1 MFHTIQKGS
10 LEYLTADALEGSVH
24 CFTTRYGGVSTGQFS
39 TLNLGTSRGDSM
51 ENVLRNY
58 EILGAAVGFSPED
71 VVHTWQ
77 EHTDTILRVGKADC
91 GKGLFRNQPEVC
103 DGLITDEP
111 GVALVCF
118 AADCTPVL
126 LFDPVKNVAAAVHA
140 GWRGTA
146 LGIAAKAVEAMT
158 REFGCEPENIGAAI
172 GPCIGACCFETDG
185 DVPEAMRAALG
196 RDVRDKHRCQP
207 GLHHVPA
214 RAVLVAPRDEGLSR
228 LADGH
233 HRASGGS
240 TMKKKISLLLCA
252 GLLLSMLTGC
262 SGRKLDF
269 SWFTSKF
276 TGKTA
281 DQTQAEQEAAAAEK
295 SAAPETTAV
304 VTEVF
309 NDISSFGLAY
319 QKSYGVHPYNCESL
333 NNRCIL
339 SFLYEPLF
347 VVGSETFEVSPVL
360 AESYDVSGDG
370 LTTTVHLR
378 PEARFSDGSPVT
390 AQDAAYSLLS
400 SRGTVYYGSRLRHVL
415 SIVADDE
422 TTLTITTDTAYECL
436 PLLLDIPI
444 IKDGSVDEAS
454 PLGSGP
460 YVMESD
466 TRLVRNA
473 NWWQTAAPIV
483 DFDEISL
490 TLVEKTSEVRDNFEY
505 ENVNLVLTDPNS
517 AAFAG
522 FHNDYELWDAKSPI
536 MQYIGYNIN
545 SKVFSNYG
553 LRSAITYAIDREH
566 IATDIM
572 GGFAQAAVLPASP
585 DAPFYDVKLA
595 NTYSYSL
602 TKFQQQ
608 LESASVE
615 DMDHDGTLDLYV
627 SSLGYA
633 VPVSGTMI
641 VCSSSYQRVEAATEV
656 VNALNAL
663 GFKLTLKTMELSE
676 YRQALQT
683 GNFDLYY
690 GEIRLSSNFDLSPF
704 FSVYGSMCYGGLDD
718 SVMLNLCNQALANN
732 GNSYNLY
739 KRLCERGYI
748 TPVLFKHLAVY
759 TTRGSIAHPTDYID
773 WFLTP
778 PERADTVS

>member
-1 MFHTIQKGS
+1 
-10 LEYLTADALEGSVH
+10 
-24 CFTTRYGGVSTGQFS
+24 
-39 TLNLGTSRGDSM
+39 
-51 ENVLRNY
+51 
-58 EILGAAVGFSPED
+58 
-71 VVHTWQ
+71 
-77 EHTDTILRVGKADC
+77 
-91 GKGLFRNQPEVC
+91 
-103 DGLITDEP
+103 
-111 GVALVCF
+111 
-118 AADCTPVL
+118 
-126 LFDPVKNVAAAVHA
+126 
-140 GWRGTA
+140 
-146 LGIAAKAVEAMT
+146 
-158 REFGCEPENIGAAI
+158 
-172 GPCIGACCFETDG
+172 
-185 DVPEAMRAALG
+185 
-196 RDVRDKHRCQP
+196 
-207 GLHHVPA
+207 
-214 RAVLVAPRDEGLSR
+214 
-228 LADGH
+228 
-233 HRASGGS
+233 
-240 TMKKKISLLLCA
+240 MKKRLSLLLA
-252 GLLLSMLTGC
+252 LSVLLTLLTGC
-262 SGRKLDF
+262 SGGRPDF

-281 DQTQAEQEAAAAEK
+281 EDVQAEQDAAAEE
-295 SAAPETTAV
+295 AAPETTAV

-309 NDISSFGLAY
+309 SDISSFGLAY

-339 SFLYEPLF
+339 SFIYEPLF
-347 VVGSETFEVSPVL
+347 VVHSDSFEVFPVL
-360 AESYDVSGDG
+360 ASAYDVSDDG
-370 LTTTVHLR
+370 LTTTVYLR
-378 PEARFSDGSPVT
+378 QEACFTDGSSVT
-390 AQDAAYSLLS
+390 AADVVYSLTA
-400 SRGTVYYGSRLRHVL
+400 SRGSVYYGSRLRHVL
-415 SIVADDE
+415 SIAAADE
-422 TTLTITTDTAYECL
+422 KTITLTTDTAYECL

-444 IKDGSVDEAS
+444 IKDGSGNDEI
-454 PLGSGP
+454 PLGTGP

-466 TRLVRNA
+466 TRLVKNA
-473 NWWQTAAPIV
+473 NWWQDAAPLV

-522 FHNDYELWDAKSPI
+522 FHNDYELWDAKTPI
-536 MQYIGYNIN
+536 LQYIGYNIT
-545 SKVFSNYG
+545 SRVFSNYG
-553 LRSAITYAIDREH
+553 LRSAITYAVDRER

-572 GGFAQAAVLPASP
+572 GGFAQPAVLPASP
-585 DAPFYDVKLA
+585 QAPFYDVKLA

-608 LESASVE
+608 LQNASVE

-656 VNALNAL
+656 VNTLNSL

-690 GEIRLSSNFDLSPF
+690 GEIRMSNNFDLSPF
-704 FSVYGSMCYGGLDD
+704 FSPYGSLCYGGLDD

-748 TPVLFKHLAVY
+748 TPVLFKNLAVY

-778 PERADTVS
+778 PADAAAES

>member
-1 MFHTIQKGS
+1 MKK
-10 LEYLTADALEGSVH
+10 
-24 CFTTRYGGVSTGQFS
+24 RVS
-39 TLNLGTSRGDSM
+39 
-51 ENVLRNY
+51 
-58 EILGAAVGFSPED
+58 
-71 VVHTWQ
+71 
-77 EHTDTILRVGKADC
+77 
-91 GKGLFRNQPEVC
+91 
-103 DGLITDEP
+103 
-111 GVALVCF
+111 
-118 AADCTPVL
+118 VL
-126 LFDPVKNVAAAVHA
+126 LIF
-140 GWRGTA
+140 A
-146 LGIAAKAVEAMT
+146 L
-158 REFGCEPENIGAAI
+158 F
-172 GPCIGACCFETDG
+172 
-185 DVPEAMRAALG
+185 
-196 RDVRDKHRCQP
+196 
-207 GLHHVPA
+207 
-214 RAVLVAPRDEGLSR
+214 LS
-228 LADGH
+228 L
-233 HRASGGS
+233 
-240 TMKKKISLLLCA
+240 
-252 GLLLSMLTGC
+252 LTGC
-262 SGRKLDF
+262 SGGKLDF

-281 DQTQAEQEAAAAEK
+281 DQTQAEQEAAAAEEA
-295 SAAPETTAV
+295 AAPETTAV

-309 NDISSFGLAY
+309 NNISAFGLAY

-536 MQYIGYNIN
+536 MQYVELRPSQRHHLRYRPRTHRDRYHGRLCA
-545 SKVFSNYG
+545 G
-553 LRSAITYAIDREH
+553 GRSARKSRR
-566 IATDIM
+566 
-572 GGFAQAAVLPASP
+572 AVLRCEAR
-585 DAPFYDVKLA
+585 
-595 NTYSYSL
+595 
-602 TKFQQQ
+602 Q
-608 LESASVE
+608 
-615 DMDHDGTLDLYV
+615 YV
-627 SSLGYA
+627 
-633 VPVSGTMI
+633 
-641 VCSSSYQRVEAATEV
+641 
-656 VNALNAL
+656 
-663 GFKLTLKTMELSE
+663 
-676 YRQALQT
+676 
-683 GNFDLYY
+683 
-690 GEIRLSSNFDLSPF
+690 
-704 FSVYGSMCYGGLDD
+704 
-718 SVMLNLCNQALANN
+718 
-732 GNSYNLY
+732 
-739 KRLCERGYI
+739 
-748 TPVLFKHLAVY
+748 
-759 TTRGSIAHPTDYID
+759 
-773 WFLTP
+773 
-778 PERADTVS
+778 

>member
-1 MFHTIQKGS
+1 MKK
-10 LEYLTADALEGSVH
+10 
-24 CFTTRYGGVSTGQFS
+24 RVS
-39 TLNLGTSRGDSM
+39 
-51 ENVLRNY
+51 
-58 EILGAAVGFSPED
+58 
-71 VVHTWQ
+71 
-77 EHTDTILRVGKADC
+77 
-91 GKGLFRNQPEVC
+91 
-103 DGLITDEP
+103 
-111 GVALVCF
+111 
-118 AADCTPVL
+118 VL
-126 LFDPVKNVAAAVHA
+126 LIF
-140 GWRGTA
+140 A
-146 LGIAAKAVEAMT
+146 L
-158 REFGCEPENIGAAI
+158 F
-172 GPCIGACCFETDG
+172 
-185 DVPEAMRAALG
+185 
-196 RDVRDKHRCQP
+196 
-207 GLHHVPA
+207 
-214 RAVLVAPRDEGLSR
+214 LS
-228 LADGH
+228 L
-233 HRASGGS
+233 
-240 TMKKKISLLLCA
+240 
-252 GLLLSMLTGC
+252 LTGC
-262 SGRKLDF
+262 SGGKLDF

-281 DQTQAEQEAAAAEK
+281 DQTQAEQETAAAEEA
-295 SAAPETTAV
+295 AAPETTAV

-309 NDISSFGLAY
+309 NDISAFGLAY

-370 LTTTVHLR
+370 LTTTVHIR

-415 SIVADDE
+415 SITADDE
-422 TTLTITTDTAYECL
+422 TTLTLTTDTAYECL

-536 MQYIGYNIN
+536 MQYVGYNIN

-641 VCSSSYQRVEAATEV
+641 VCSSSYIRVQAATEV
-656 VNALNAL
+656 ARMLNDLGFNITVKSMEYTEYKNAL
-663 GFKLTLKTMELSE
+663 
-676 YRQALQT
+676 LQ

-690 GEIRLSSNFDLSPF
+690 GEVRLSPNFDLSPF
-704 FSVYGSMCYGGLDD
+704 FGATGTLNYGSLSD
-718 SVMLNLCNQALANN
+718 STMMNLCSMALVNS
-732 GNSYNLY
+732 GNTYNLY
-739 KRLCERGYI
+739 KRVCERGYI
-748 TPVLFKHLAVY
+748 TPILFKSYALY
-759 TTRGSIAHPTDYID
+759 TTRGAVTEPTHYID
-773 WFLTP
+773 WFLPYTP
-778 PERADTVS
+778 EEGN

>member
-1 MFHTIQKGS
+1 
-10 LEYLTADALEGSVH
+10 
-24 CFTTRYGGVSTGQFS
+24 
-39 TLNLGTSRGDSM
+39 
-51 ENVLRNY
+51 
-58 EILGAAVGFSPED
+58 
-71 VVHTWQ
+71 
-77 EHTDTILRVGKADC
+77 
-91 GKGLFRNQPEVC
+91 
-103 DGLITDEP
+103 
-111 GVALVCF
+111 
-118 AADCTPVL
+118 
-126 LFDPVKNVAAAVHA
+126 
-140 GWRGTA
+140 
-146 LGIAAKAVEAMT
+146 
-158 REFGCEPENIGAAI
+158 
-172 GPCIGACCFETDG
+172 
-185 DVPEAMRAALG
+185 
-196 RDVRDKHRCQP
+196 
-207 GLHHVPA
+207 
-214 RAVLVAPRDEGLSR
+214 
-228 LADGH
+228 
-233 HRASGGS
+233 
-240 TMKKKISLLLCA
+240 MKKKISLLLCA

-262 SGRKLDF
+262 SGGKLDF

-281 DQTQAEQEAAAAEK
+281 DQTQAEQEAAAAEEA
-295 SAAPETTAV
+295 AAPETTAV

-309 NDISSFGLAY
+309 NNISAFGLAY

-370 LTTTVHLR
+370 LTTTVHIR

-415 SIVADDE
+415 SITADDE
-422 TTLTITTDTAYECL
+422 TTLTLTTDTAYECL

-536 MQYIGYNIN
+536 MQYVGYNIN

-595 NTYSYSL
+595 NTYGYSL

-718 SVMLNLCNQALANN
+718 SVMLNLCDQALANN

-778 PERADTVS
+778 PESADTES